1 MKIGLVTD
9 THFGARNDNQNFN
22 DYFYRFYDEIFFPKL
37 IEDNITTVIHLGDVM
52 DRRKFVSY
60 KTATDFR
67 TKFLDRIEELNI
79 DFHIILST
87 KTTHFHIKF

>member
-1 MKIGLVTD
+1 
-9 THFGARNDNQNFN
+9 
-22 DYFYRFYDEIFFPKL
+22 
-37 IEDNITTVIHLGDVM
+37 M

-79 DFHIILST
+79 DFHIIIGNHDTYYKNTSEVNSMHELVGDRFKVYTCPEVVEFDGFPIPAKAIIFLSLNL
-87 KTTHFHIKF
+87 FIFINLKFE